1 MTVDTL
7 NLNSLRFYTG
17 DGKQIIMQ
25 KQYSCQWEIVPA
37 DCIYSAFMKNPSGHL
52 EIEQPVDL
60 TGVTSTVLDGYV
72 ITNKI
77 TLSKNTTYTVTLYG
91 FDAHIALYKG
101 NVLKDDKTYAN
112 ISDGATTYVFSSTQ
126 HTDCDS
132 FIIKTYDNDSWSATS
147 KSNLVSIAVDEPGE
161 ICPYVTFNRK
171 SSVSHEIFSYNNTKE
186 IDNFSYLGDGKKS
199 LYNTLDDTNT
209 INLNNIYDIIFFS
222 YRYTQ
227 SDSPS
232 SDDDYQYESNKIVFT
247 INTGSEIAT
256 AEYRLI
262 DFFRTS
268 TSRATTT
275 NLIKYKSWNTTSHW
289 LDKDTSTEEIYGV
302 KSELFNQV
310 KLTETDFDYTNETE
324 ATKSQSSAYYV
335 MNYNVDENQF
345 PYFKLVGTVYQDKV
359 SAGFINPTTVI
370 VVKDNGNISPRYT
383 YPSIVSGNTDYRLH
397 FRFENDSE
405 MSFITTNDNTNL
417 EKTNSVFALTET
429 ERNAS
434 LTNVLSFTV
443 GFQSDTEGCYCNTMG
458 VFIRNNQTDEDSFLG
473 VIRFLTEV
481 EDEDER
487 YRTLFTNFGIPDPI
501 KFPNVFKEQ
510 DVDEESV
517 DWRIVNK
524 KSKELFLCYD
534 EIFPYVGTYKAL
546 FNAIKY
552 LGYQDII
559 FKEWYKIKDKN
570 DNSKFVAIQNYDTST
585 GLSIESSLKKYGV
598 DYGEYDRYTKLN
610 RLSMVY
616 HMQQIDENLSESNL
630 SKTTTDNYAYY
641 FQIGSKTAVLPNT
654 TAIANMYGIIDNTT
668 AVDEGWKDVKVKCVS
683 NSENGKYYLK
693 IVSGKFLNRT
703 TGEYEEI
710 NSGYIKNNVKLNVNY
725 KDFVTSTITDALVGE
740 RYTISIK
747 NETNRKYYDTSTGAK
762 KHTVYNSYNNTD
774 IEDVINVYEY
784 RTDEILAKL
793 YSVKHWLETYITGV
807 NCYISDINGEGLV
820 LERLKTVGYVT
831 MHEFKDI
838 SNEGKFTPHCSQK
851 TDFNDSSAIITCSL
865 NEFDCVSFADYSDY
879 PIERFIKGM
888 NSVTVNGKT
897 ETIYDSAPLKA
908 LTVAD
913 EYQYVLNLDDAES
926 GSLYEFTANDSSTN
940 PIVISDGEIKFWD
953 QTKIFSNIDSKEL
966 PVIQINKGNLRIP
979 YNNWSADY
987 LENSNVMYSIYQT
1000 TNADGFSYTIMKNL
1014 STGKYIRCKGNVTL
1028 SPSRTNL
1035 KFYYSSDNAWQMP
1048 MFFISGYKVS
1058 NQYKQ
1063 DLIDSDITG
1072 DNSIPSAS
1080 DFFTNETQEYILEI
1094 IEGDIKF
1101 RNHRNTVTK
1110 QCKSADVFFAQT
1122 FREEETGEQVIGV
1135 NYTYES
1141 DRVPL
1146 YKLDLSKINPS
1157 YTDYKSLYNSLD
1169 NAVTCNTDV
1178 DIPVNRLG
1186 KYKVSVKAY
1195 DSYNNIFSNKSDDIC
1210 EVKSK
1215 MPSIDIV
1222 VNSEYS
1228 NNDNDFYRYNKE
1240 ADAMSYVDVSTLLHS
1255 VDSSAIFPINYK
1267 IYSAEHIVDDQTITY
1282 DNITYALDTPKAN
1295 DYMLLTNL
1303 TEQAYSIT
1311 GSSIVG
1317 NNVTINMKSNNP
1329 GKQNIFISGGKVNIC
1344 VYDDNTHTILF
1355 KTDTPCPIVGKPVLP
1370 TVSGNQQKNGINGS
1384 IVITMTKDMPQDLA
1398 TLVNNHTNNI
1408 NLYVINATE
1417 VDIPLATEIENN
1429 VAERYAFIPLYN
1441 NHTDSSHID
1450 DIIDANEENY
1460 SVDTMLRHF
1469 PKDTMIKLSMFVK
1482 DSNGTTVTLSET
1494 AYRLL
1499 DTSIRTYED
1508 GENSTVKCGYVIDG
1522 NIDLNYINNLHN
1534 VNVYNYTSD
1543 SSGTYRFDS
1552 KDVSVVIKPMNTNP
1566 VQYSLRVDKDALEST
1581 TIFGDYDYYAMNTT
1595 VKYNSQQLL
1604 FDSYFD
1610 DSYAASILTFDPMS
1624 LVEIWDG
1631 SYENYIDSSLYMYTD
1646 FPVTIQQNRKVIV
1659 KPSKNNTQLESG
1671 FKNRWKWKIMTIE
1684 DNSNWPNR
1692 QSKME
1697 KILLFESIN
1706 DILSVKP
1713 YMLGSQSVELYC
1725 TDKYGNVIKNTGGG
1739 NIYVKEFALM

>member
-1 MTVDTL
+1 MAVDTL

-52 EIEQPVDL
+52 EIDQPVDL
-60 TGVTSTVLDGYV
+60 TGITSTVLDGYV

-91 FDAHIALYKG
+91 SNACIALYNG
-101 NVLKDDKTYAN
+101 TELKDKKTYAN
-112 ISDGATTYVFSSTQ
+112 TSAVATTYVFSSTQ

-132 FIIKTYDNDSWSATS
+132 FIIKTLDNDSWTATA
-147 KSNLVSIAVDEPGE
+147 KSNLVNIAVDEPGE
-161 ICPYVTFNRK
+161 IRSYVSFNRK
-171 SSVSHEIFSYNNTKE
+171 SSVSHQLFSYKNTTE
-186 IDNFSYLGDGKKS
+186 TDNFSYLGNSMTS
-199 LYNTLDDTNT
+199 LYRTLDDSNV
-209 INLNNIYDIIFFS
+209 INLDNIYDIIFFS

-227 SDSPS
+227 SESPT
-232 SDDDYQYESNKIVFT
+232 SDKDYQYENNKIVFT

-268 TSRATTT
+268 ELRAKVF
-275 NLIKYKSWNTTSHW
+275 NLVEYKSWNSNAHW
-289 LDKDTSTEEIYGV
+289 LDTASSETIYGV
-302 KSELFNQV
+302 KADLFNQV
-310 KLTETDFDYTNETE
+310 KLTDTDFDYTDETE
-324 ATKSQSSAYYV
+324 ATKAQSSAFYV
-335 MNYNVDENQF
+335 MNYNVDDNQF
-345 PYFKLVGTVYQDKV
+345 PYFRFVGTVYQDKV
-359 SAGFINPTTVI
+359 SAGFINPTTII
-370 VVKDNGNISPRYT
+370 VVKDNGNSAVRYT
-383 YPSIVSGNTDYRLH
+383 YPSIQSGETSYRLH

-417 EKTNSVFALTET
+417 EKTNSVFALTDT
-429 ERNAS
+429 ERNAA
-434 LTNVLSFTV
+434 LTNVMSFTV

-458 VFIRNNQTDEDSFLG
+458 VFIRNTQTDEDSFLG

-570 DNSKFVAIQNYDTST
+570 DNSKFVAIQNYDTSS

-616 HMQQIDENLSESNL
+616 HMQQIDENSSEDGL
-630 SKTTTDNYAYY
+630 SKTTSNNHAYS
-641 FQIGSKTAVLPNT
+641 FHIGSKTVILPNT
-654 TAIANMYGIIDNTT
+654 TVVARMYGIIDNTT
-668 AVDEGWKDVKVKCVS
+668 DVDEAWKDVKVQCVL
-683 NSENGKYYLK
+683 ENGKYYLK
-693 IVSGKFLNRT
+693 IISGKFLDRKS
-703 TGEYEEI
+703 GEYEEI
-710 NSGYIKNNVKLNVNY
+710 TTGYIKKNVKLNGCY
-725 KDFVTSTITDALVGE
+725 MDFVSTTIVDALQGE
-740 RYTISIK
+740 QYTISIVNIPNGK
-747 NETNRKYYDTSTGAK
+747 YCDTNTITKI
-762 KHTVYNSYNNTD
+762 HTIYNSYNNSD

-865 NEFDCVSFADYSDY
+865 NEFNCVTFADYSDY
-879 PIERFIKGM
+879 PIERFIK
-888 NSVTVNGKT
+888 NTKTVSVNGNT
-897 ETIYDSAPLKA
+897 ETIYDSAPIKA

-926 GSLYEFTANDSSTN
+926 GSLYEFAANDSSTN
-940 PIVISDGEIKFWD
+940 PIVISGGEIKFWD
-953 QTKIFSNIDSKEL
+953 QRKIVSNIDPEEL

-1014 STGKYIRCKGNVTL
+1014 STGKYIRCKRNVTL
-1028 SPSRTNL
+1028 SPSGTNL
-1035 KFYYSSDNAWQMP
+1035 KFYYSADNAWQMP
-1048 MFFISGYKVS
+1048 LFFISGYRVS

-1063 DLIDSDITG
+1063 DLIDSAITG
-1072 DNSIPSAS
+1072 DDSIPAAS

-1101 RNHRNTVTK
+1101 RNHSNDITK
-1110 QCKSADVFFAQT
+1110 QCKSADVFFTET
-1122 FREEETGEQVIGV
+1122 FREEETDEQVIGV

-1141 DRVPL
+1141 DRVPV
-1146 YKLDLSKINPS
+1146 YKLDYSKIAS
-1157 YTDYKSLYNSLD
+1157 IYTDDKSLYDALN
-1169 NAVTCNTDV
+1169 NAVTYNTEV

-1186 KYKVSVKAY
+1186 KYKVSAKAY
-1195 DSYNNIFSNKSDDIC
+1195 DSYNNVFSNKSDDIC

-1222 VNSEYS
+1222 TNSEYS
-1228 NNDNDFYRYNKE
+1228 NNDMEFYRYNKE
-1240 ADAMSYVDVSTLLHS
+1240 PDAMSYVDVSTLLHS

-1311 GSSIVG
+1311 GTVVAG

-1329 GKQNIFISGGKVNIC
+1329 GKQNIFIPGGKVNIC
-1344 VYDDNTHTILF
+1344 VYDDNTQRIIF
-1355 KTDTPCPIVGKPVLP
+1355 KTDTPCPIVGTPVLP
-1370 TVSGNQQKNGINGS
+1370 TVDGNQQKVGINGS
-1384 IVITMTKDMPQDLA
+1384 IVVTMTKSMSDSLVD
-1398 TLVNNHTNNI
+1398 LVNTHNNNI

-1429 VAERYAFIPLYN
+1429 VTERIAFIPLYN
-1441 NHTDSSHID
+1441 NHSESHID
-1450 DIIDANEENY
+1450 DYIDVNEENY

-1482 DSNGTTVTLSET
+1482 DSSGTTITLSET

-1508 GENSTVKCGYVIDG
+1508 GENSIVKCGYVIDG
-1522 NIDLNYINNLHN
+1522 NVDLNYINNLHN
-1534 VNVYNYTSD
+1534 VNVYNYTNS
-1543 SSGTYRFDS
+1543 SSGTHRFDT

-1581 TIFGDYDYYAMNTT
+1581 VIFGDYDYYAMNTT

-1610 DSYAASILTFDPMS
+1610 DSYAASIVTFDPMS

-1659 KPSKNNTQLESG
+1659 KASNNNTQLESG
-1671 FKNRWKWKIMTIE
+1671 FKNHWKWKTMTIE

-1692 QSKME
+1692 KSKME

-1739 NIYVKEFALM
+1739 NIYVKESAL